1 MFLGLG
7 LTAFFGRSFVSQSI
21 VGFNTVDIPLLSD
34 LPWVGPILFKHDPL
48 TYISFLLV
56 PLVWLLLFRTRIG
69 VILRAVGER
78 DEVVYAY
85 GISPKLVRYLSVAA
99 GGFLAGV
106 GGTQLSVAFTHS
118 WVEGMTSGRGIVAA
132 ALVIFASW
140 LPLRAMLGA
149 YLFGGAQALQLVLQS
164 RGVDVSPFLLF
175 MLPYVLTLAALFIV
189 ERRQKARMPEGLSQ
203 VFTGTS

>member
-85 GISPKLVRYLSVAA
+85 GISPKLVRYLAVAA

-106 GGTQLSVAFTHS
+106 GGDAAVSRFHTFLGGGNDERSRYRC
-118 WVEGMTSGRGIVAA
+118 SGTRY
-132 ALVIFASW
+132 
-140 LPLRAMLGA
+140 LR
-149 YLFGGAQALQLVLQS
+149 F
-164 RGVDVSPFLLF
+164 
-175 MLPYVLTLAALFIV
+175 LAAS
-189 ERRQKARMPEGLSQ
+189 ARDAGGLLIRWRAGASAG
-203 VFTGTS
+203 FAE